1 VNIKKDILLGVLL
14 CFSFQHLEAQTLT
27 PVPAC
32 VKMDLNVLQ
41 LGADSS
47 AFNRFFNKMQGLSD
61 SKFSRLSI
69 VHIGG
74 SHVQAGIWSNSFSS
88 QLQTTYHTSG
98 GGYFGFPYKLAKTNG
113 QHYLTTFSS
122 AKWKK
127 CRAAKVDYCL
137 PLGMSGL
144 SVSTNDSAGYF
155 GAALN
160 QRSSCRSITTIRV
173 YHNFNPSFSFSLQ
186 TAGLGAITRRDQ
198 VAAGYSVFSFEN
210 ATDSL
215 VFNFTRCD
223 TNQQDLILYG
233 FSLENEVQS
242 GVFLAALGLN
252 GASANSFLHCSELSR
267 QLPSLSADL
276 YVLSLG
282 VNDTQSAEFTKE
294 GFYKN
299 YDSLIGIIRAS
310 DPSAAILLTTTSD
323 NFIRKKTLNKRT
335 ALARDVMF
343 QLMNDRGVGVWDL
356 YGLMGGPRSIIK
368 WAQAGLASGDRVH
381 FTGKGYVLLGQ
392 LMAEAFL
399 SASGKTKL
407 TPP

>member
-1 VNIKKDILLGVLL
+1 
-14 CFSFQHLEAQTLT
+14 
-27 PVPAC
+27 
-32 VKMDLNVLQ
+32 M
-41 LGADSS
+41 
-47 AFNRFFNKMQGLSD
+47 
-61 SKFSRLSI
+61 
-69 VHIGG
+69 
-74 SHVQAGIWSNSFSS
+74 
-88 QLQTTYHTSG
+88 
-98 GGYFGFPYKLAKTNG
+98 
-113 QHYLTTFSS
+113 
-122 AKWKK
+122 
-127 CRAAKVDYCL
+127 
-137 PLGMSGL
+137 
-144 SVSTNDSAGYF
+144 
-155 GAALN
+155 
-160 QRSSCRSITTIRV
+160 
-173 YHNFNPSFSFSLQ
+173 
-186 TAGLGAITRRDQ
+186 
-198 VAAGYSVFSFEN
+198 VFSFEN

-233 FSLENEVQS
+233 FSLENDVQS

-381 FTGKGYVLLGQ
+381 FTRKGYVLLGQ